1 MFDEIILIVLI
12 IILIYVVYKTFVY
25 SPKINIQNE
34 ERFEQEIITKI
45 PEEIKALN
53 IDNIIND
60 NDKLNHMIEI
70 MENRYLRNNILKEKF
85 NKNLSDTQ
93 IFIINLPKSESRLR
107 NIFRQKAFYDIKN
120 LNVFE
125 AVNGLS
131 IKNKYNDS
139 IQHRNN
145 IIHFK
150 TNDYK
155 ANEKEIGCTL
165 SHLILIHDFYRKYK
179 THMKIMSEKQMRNT
193 FILICEDDVSFM
205 LVPFWENTLREITQK
220 ANENWE
226 YINLS
231 GLCENDFKNDFLKV
245 TDNNCYGASSY
256 IINLHGAKKII
267 DKLYDKDNNLYNL
280 VALNNYDRQ
289 LIIADV
295 LLPDICNSYM
305 YRETLF
311 VPINNHKDMNST
323 IHPENT
329 DFHINYTIGK
339 IRPYY
344 DKMVKKNENN

>member
-1 MFDEIILIVLI
+1 MFNEIILVILIV
-12 IILIYVVYKTFVY
+12 ILIYVVYKVFMDKYDT
-25 SPKINIQNE
+25 IE
-34 ERFEQEIITKI
+34 EKFEQ
-45 PEEIKALN
+45 PEIKIKQIPNEIKPLN
-53 IDNIIND
+53 IDTIINPI
-60 NDKLNHMIEI
+60 DKLNHMIAV
-70 MENRYLRNNILKEKF
+70 MENKYLRDDNLISKF
-85 NKNLSDTQ
+85 DTNLSDVQ
-93 IFIINLPKSESRLR
+93 MFIINLPGSESRLR
-107 NIFRQKAFYDIKN
+107 NIFKQKAFYNIKN

-155 ANEKEIGCTL
+155 ANEREIGCTL
-165 SHLILIHDFYRKYK
+165 SHLIIIHDFYRKYQV
-179 THMKIMSEKQMRNT
+179 HMKNMSDEQMRNI
-193 FILICEDDVSFM
+193 FILICEDDVSFL
-205 LVPFWENTLREITQK
+205 LVPFWENTLKETANK
-220 ANENWE
+220 AGKNWE

-231 GLCENDFKNDFLKV
+231 GLCENDFKNDFLTI

-256 IINLHGAKKII
+256 LINLHGAKKIV
-267 DKLYDKDNNLYNL
+267 DKLYDKDNDTYILT
-280 VALNNYDRQ
+280 ALNNYERQ

-295 LLPDICNSYM
+295 LLPDICNSYI

-329 DFHINYTIGK
+329 EFHITYTISK
-339 IRPYY
+339 IKPYY
-344 DKMVKKNENN
+344 DELVKKNEM